1 MKNRHKILVL
11 IFSIILG
18 FFFNLAL
25 LSQDNSYILNEN
37 EEFINPELAAPLKY
51 SDIHINDTKVYRLFE
66 HVNFTIYTSDFVDAD
81 HVTMQISFSND
92 SVRFYSMNLV
102 EDHEYYY
109 NFKPE
114 YNAPLEFQNV
124 SFLIYDDTNTLL
136 NDHTSYTGFTIT
148 TNYLLNFNSPEY
160 YIGDNLT
167 ATLLVSNF
175 SSYDFQWNFTVV
187 DSVNELTQN
196 NLLNL
201 ENNRVQYTIP
211 IDNETFSLVEKTYY
225 IKLNMSDKNSGKKA
239 AAYFPFDVRN
249 NVPIITSDIVFSP
262 NEIYRTDPCTIS
274 LNATDVETLSKD
286 LSITMYVQ
294 DAEGANVLED
304 LIRYDSGNFFSDTF
318 NIPSNKPAGKYR
330 INVTARDEHGGES
343 SKVTFLTVKNNLPEI
358 HSYKINGMSMDQSIS
373 IRYGENL
380 IFSFNVSDIEGIAY
394 VTVALLNE
402 NNEWFNITRAY
413 RGESTEISI
422 RTVELITGTWFVYI
436 YVIDSDGAVVSLTDD
451 YDKAPQGIRI
461 IPDVLSNYLPWI
473 LFFFGLSL
481 GIIFGIGIIYRHFKS
496 KYAEPE
502 RISLEKKKPVSKEL
516 PPKKKDKTKPSKLEF
531 EKKDIEA
538 LKEKKE
544 EEKEETLKRKIKRKL

>member
-1 MKNRHKILVL
+1 MKNRHKKLVL
-11 IFSIILG
+11 IFSILLG
-18 FFFNLAL
+18 FFFNIAL
-25 LSQDNSYILNEN
+25 LSQDNSYVLNEN

-51 SDIHINDTKVYRLFE
+51 SDILINDTKVYRLFE
-66 HVNFTIYTSDFVDAD
+66 HVNFTIYTSDFIDTD

-92 SVRFYSMNLV
+92 SVRYYSMNLV
-102 EDHEYYY
+102 DPNEYYY

-124 SFLIYDDTNTLL
+124 SFLIYDDTHTLL
-136 NDHTSYTGFTIT
+136 NDHTSYTNFTIK
-148 TNYLLNFNSPEY
+148 TNYLLNFDRPEY

-187 DSVNELTQN
+187 DTVNELTQN

-201 ENNRVQYTIP
+201 ENNLVQYSIP

-249 NVPIITSDIVFSP
+249 NVPIITSDIIFSP
-262 NEIYRTDPCTIS
+262 NEIYRTDQCTIS
-274 LNATDVETLSKD
+274 LNATDIETLPED

-294 DAEGANVLED
+294 DAEGVDVLEESVS
-304 LIRYDSGNFFSDTF
+304 YDSENSFSDTF
-318 NIPSNKPAGKYR
+318 SIDSSNPVGNYR
-330 INVTARDEHGGES
+330 INITVRDEDGGQS
-343 SKVTFLTVKNNLPEI
+343 SKVTFLKVKNNLPEI

-380 IFSFNVSDIEGIAY
+380 IFSFNVSDIEGVAY
-394 VTVALLNE
+394 IRVALLNE

-413 RGESTEISI
+413 KGEDTEISI
-422 RTVELITGTWFVYI
+422 RTVQLLTGTWFVYI
-436 YVIDSDGAVVSLTDD
+436 YVIDSDGAIASLIDD

-461 IPDVLSNYLPWI
+461 IPDILSDYLPWI
-473 LFFFGLSL
+473 VFFFGLSL
-481 GIIFGIGIIYRHFKS
+481 GIIFGIGIIHKYFKS
-496 KYAEPE
+496 KFVEPE
-502 RISLEKKKPVSKEL
+502 RISPEKKKPAKEKT
-516 PPKKKDKTKPSKLEF
+516 KKKTKTKPSKEEF
-531 EKKDIEA
+531 EKKEIEE
-538 LKEKKE
+538 LKIKKE
-544 EEKEETLKRKIKRKL
+544 EEKDEVPKRKIKRKL